1 MKMKHVAILIVAT
14 LAGIAG
20 AQPAA
25 KQPSTSRTA
34 VVDAEVIMIGCVP
47 ESFACGLV
55 PRTQELAIKI
65 TKSIS
70 GPLKIGDTPVVSVL
84 ACSAG
89 PLLRAV
95 PSKNNFVA
103 LDWDKIQRG
112 SKIHL
117 ELEVYQGGAATET
130 DKITVTKF

>member
-14 LAGIAG
+14 LAGTAG

-25 KQPSTSRTA
+25 NQPSTTHTA
-34 VVDAEVIMIGCVP
+34 VVDADVIMIGCP
-47 ESFACGLV
+47 PPPFFCGV
-55 PRTQELAIKI
+55 IARTQDVAIKI

-70 GPLKIGDTPVVSVL
+70 GPLKAGDTPVVSVL
-84 ACSAG
+84 ACFAG
-89 PLLRAV
+89 PLLRTV
-95 PSKNNFVA
+95 PPNNDLVV
-103 LDWDKIQRG
+103 LDWDKIRRG

-117 ELEVYQGGAATET
+117 ELEVYPSGAAAET